1 MTSREQFE
9 EWAKTTNSDLG
20 KYKTGINKG
29 DYKNPVMRKMWLA
42 WQASRNE
49 VQIDLPK
56 EMGEYQTA
64 MEGDGW
70 NLMRRHAVKAIES
83 VGLKVKEY

>member
-9 EWAKTTNSDLG
+9 AWWERELYDEKLSKVKWIMFNRIKANMF
-20 KYKTGINKG
+20 I
-29 DYKNPVMRKMWLA
+29 A

-83 VGLKVKEY
+83 SGLKVKEY

>member
-9 EWAKTTNSDLG
+9 AWWERELYDHKLS
-20 KYKTGINKG
+20 KVKGIMFNRIKA
-29 DYKNPVMRKMWLA
+29 NMFIA